1 MKRVLTS
8 IVLAIAP
15 AAALGQQVTV
25 REGTNIAV
33 TAAPDQSSLIMDL
46 QGSLWMLPFRGGT
59 AKQITD
65 PLLEPA
71 RPDYSPKG
79 GLIAFEAY
87 KGGTFH
93 IWTIHPD
100 GSGLKQITTGHGD
113 DREPRVSPDGT
124 RIAFSSDRAFEG
136 SYDIWVVEIATGKLD
151 SPDLRAR
158 R

>member
-1 MKRVLTS
+1 MKRVLTFFA
-8 IVLAIAP
+8 LAIVP

-33 TAAPDQSSLIMDL
+33 TAAPDQSSMIMDL
-46 QGSLWMLPFRGGT
+46 QGSLWMLPFHGGT

-100 GSGLKQITTGHGD
+100 GS
-113 DREPRVSPDGT
+113 
-124 RIAFSSDRAFEG
+124 A
-136 SYDIWVVEIATGKLD
+136 
-151 SPDLRAR
+151 
-158 R
+158 